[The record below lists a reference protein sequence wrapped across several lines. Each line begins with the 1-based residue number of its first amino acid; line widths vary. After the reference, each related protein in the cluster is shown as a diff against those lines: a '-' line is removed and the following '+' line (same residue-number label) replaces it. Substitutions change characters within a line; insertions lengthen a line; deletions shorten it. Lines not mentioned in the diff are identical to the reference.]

1 MADQSSAAIH
11 DTPELNP
18 TLDRAGLR
26 DEFRRKGRVHIAS
39 VLTPKSAERLQHCLA
54 KETQWS
60 VTFNQGADF
69 LDVAYGTL
77 EERSKLAL
85 ESRRRARNDF
95 AFFHDSHALS
105 RDGEPY
111 APPNHAFAGLVAFLN
126 APEFLG
132 FVRDVTGQDEIALAD
147 AKATLFQPGDY
158 RTRQD
163 GMDERKNRLAAYE
176 ISMTPAWRVDW
187 GGTLEFLGLSGHI
200 EKGFVPT
207 FNTLTLFAV
216 PRTHFVSQVALHG
229 GLRYAVSGWLRSG
242 ER

>member
-1 MADQSSAAIH
+1 MSDERSGFGRH
-11 DTPELNP
+11 GLELNP
-18 TLDRAGLR
+18 ELDRALFAETFAR
-26 DEFRRKGRVHIAS
+26 QRLVQIPS
-39 VLTPKSAERLQHCLA
+39 LLTAASAERLHRALA
-54 KETQWS
+54 HDTPWTLSHNIDGPGKEIANLAP
-60 VTFNQGADF
+60 VD
-69 LDVAYGTL
+69 
-77 EERSKLAL
+77 RMKLAMEL
-85 ESRRRARNDF
+85 RRRARHDF
-95 AFFHDSHALS
+95 AYFHDSHVLS
-105 RDGEPY
+105 HDGEPY
-111 APPNHAFAGLVAFLN
+111 AAPNHTFAGLVAFLN

-132 FVRDVTGQDEIALAD
+132 FVRDVTGRAEIALAD
-147 AKATLFQPGDY
+147 ATATLFQPGDY

-163 GMDERKNRLAAYE
+163 GMGERKNRLAAYE

-216 PRTHFVSQVALHG
+216 PRTHFVSHVALHG